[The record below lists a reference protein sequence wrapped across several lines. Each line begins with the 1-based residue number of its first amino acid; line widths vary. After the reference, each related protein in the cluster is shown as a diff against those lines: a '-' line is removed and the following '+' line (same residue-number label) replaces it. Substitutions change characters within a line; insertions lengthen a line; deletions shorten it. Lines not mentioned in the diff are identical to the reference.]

1 MKLLFA
7 TVLVALFGQSSV
19 LLAQSAASD
28 TDTIIR
34 LEREWEA
41 AILKKDQATIDR
53 IVALDCVFVA
63 SNGELMTKAQAD
75 AERKETTYGTSKIL
89 DIQVRI
95 FGDVAVVVG
104 SNQESSVN
112 RLNVTTG
119 AYRWTD
125 VFVKR
130 GGTWQVI
137 SAQSTKID

>member
-75 AERKETTYGTSKIL
+75 AEGKENNGTARQRFLTSRSASSEMSLWWWAAIRK
-89 DIQVRI
+89 
-95 FGDVAVVVG
+95 A
-104 SNQESSVN
+104 
-112 RLNVTTG
+112 
-119 AYRWTD
+119 A
-125 VFVKR
+125 
-130 GGTWQVI
+130 
-137 SAQSTKID
+137 